1 MNQTLLYE
9 VLVGLKLGKSYLLF
23 RWQGC
28 FPFKSQCFHG
38 HWRNCKGRFDISSGK
53 FEKTL
58 CSVCIIEFQF
68 FANGQFLQYLWT
80 KKLSNSCF
88 QWHTYLFF
96 TNCQI
101 LHCLWAK
108 KSCQIIVCYDVFC
121 DQDWS
126 KIITIK
132 EEHRLST
139 KNQDYQLGWDILAEC
154 RQINPNETFI
164 LCIENSPNLTC

>member
-68 FANGQFLQYLWT
+68 FANGQFLQYSWT
-80 KKLSNSCF
+80 KKTVKLLFSM
-88 QWHTYLFF
+88 TYLFISHKLPIF
-96 TNCQI
+96 TVFMSE
-101 LHCLWAK
+101 
-108 KSCQIIVCYDVFC
+108 KSCQIIICYDV
-121 DQDWS
+121 
-126 KIITIK
+126 KIGQK
-132 EEHRLST
+132 
-139 KNQDYQLGWDILAEC
+139 
-154 RQINPNETFI
+154 
-164 LCIENSPNLTC
+164 